1 MFNDSNVEV
10 YEKAISMC
18 EGKSGNHQKL
28 KDMLQR
34 RLIDKLKREKSGYS
48 TIEGCIRQS
57 MKIELKAEK

>member
-1 MFNDSNVEV
+1 MHDDSRGEV
-10 YEKAISMC
+10 YVRAITMC
-18 EGKSGNHQKL
+18 EGKAGNHQKL

-34 RLIDKLKREKSGYS
+34 RLIEKLKREKAGYS